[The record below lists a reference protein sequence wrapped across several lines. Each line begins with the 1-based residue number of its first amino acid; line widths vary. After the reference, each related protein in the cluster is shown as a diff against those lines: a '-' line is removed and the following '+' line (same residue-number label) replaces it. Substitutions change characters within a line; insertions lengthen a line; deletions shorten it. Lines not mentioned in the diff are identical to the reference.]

1 MLSSLNFATL
11 HVDLLFRL
19 PNSPDGQPRVV
30 IMCLL
35 PWLAAAGR
43 GERVAPDE
51 IAIHSRG
58 QIVVVT
64 AEADGSWSVR
74 AAAGHALLVDGRFT
88 IVDTA
93 EVDRY
98 LQARGYVIPQAAR
111 ARRPAS

>member
-1 MLSSLNFATL
+1 MFSTLNFATL

-19 PNSPDGQPRVV
+19 PDSPDGQPRVV
-30 IMCLL
+30 IMRLL
-35 PWLAAAGR
+35 PWLGGAAR

-58 QIVVVT
+58 QTLVVS

-74 AAAGHALLVDGRFT
+74 AAAGHALLVDSRFT
-88 IVDTA
+88 IAGAA

>member
-1 MLSSLNFATL
+1 MFSTLNFANL
-11 HVDLLFRL
+11 HVDLLFQL

-30 IMCLL
+30 IMRLL

-51 IAIHSRG
+51 MAIHSRG
-58 QIVVVT
+58 QTLVVS
-64 AEADGSWSVR
+64 AEADGAWSVYV
-74 AAAGHALLVDGRFT
+74 AAGHALLVDGRFK
-88 IVDTA
+88 IVVAA

-98 LQARGYVIPQAAR
+98 LQARGFAISQAAR

>member
-1 MLSSLNFATL
+1 MFSTLSFANL
-11 HVDLLFRL
+11 HVDLLFQL

-30 IMCLL
+30 IMRLL
-35 PWLAAAGR
+35 PWLGGAAR

-51 IAIHSRG
+51 MAIHSRG
-58 QIVVVT
+58 QTLVVS
-64 AEADGSWSVR
+64 AEADGAWSVY
-74 AAAGHALLVDGRFT
+74 AAAGHALLVDGHFT